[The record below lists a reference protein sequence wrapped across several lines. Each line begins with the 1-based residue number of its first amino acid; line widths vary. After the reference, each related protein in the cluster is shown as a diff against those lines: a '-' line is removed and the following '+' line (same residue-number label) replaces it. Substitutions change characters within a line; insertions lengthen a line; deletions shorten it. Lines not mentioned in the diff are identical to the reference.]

1 MSVTY
6 ASTSFGVSTLESTES
21 QPRTRSQSPRP
32 ESSRHHR
39 QNSRSSEL
47 SGSSTAHGELPSP
60 PPPVAATAQA
70 TTRGDMML
78 RAQYDQ
84 IGAFFGGG
92 SVGPNRPMPR
102 NDPSHMFMTANARSE
117 EGHSPPS
124 YTLGSDIETLPSY
137 TRNEDYD
144 AIVSRKLFKY
154 GFSKFFF
161 LSFFPSF
168 DLTPYLTIIVRSSC
182 SILPALD
189 RRHCRA
195 IRKTIQRSFS

>member
-1 MSVTY
+1 
-6 ASTSFGVSTLESTES
+6 
-21 QPRTRSQSPRP
+21 
-32 ESSRHHR
+32 
-39 QNSRSSEL
+39 
-47 SGSSTAHGELPSP
+47 
-60 PPPVAATAQA
+60 
-70 TTRGDMML
+70 ML

-144 AIVSRKLFKY
+144 ASVSRKLFKY

-161 LSFFPSF
+161 LSFR
-168 DLTPYLTIIVRSSC
+168 LLI
-182 SILPALD
+182 
-189 RRHCRA
+189 
-195 IRKTIQRSFS
+195 

>member
-6 ASTSFGVSTLESTES
+6 ASTSFGISTLESQDS
-21 QPRTRSQSPRP
+21 QLRTRSQSPRP

-92 SVGPNRPMPR
+92 SVGSNRPMPR
-102 NDPSHMFMTANARSE
+102 NDPSHMFMTANAR
-117 EGHSPPS
+117 
-124 YTLGSDIETLPSY
+124 
-137 TRNEDYD
+137 NYD

-154 GFSKFFF
+154 GFI
-161 LSFFPSF
+161 FFPLWIVGIAAPFVKPSRDPSLDNRSKEEQDADYSDMREEEIRWAKRCGAALAGF
-168 DLTPYLTIIVRSSC
+168 ASIVII
-182 SILPALD
+182 SIAVGVTVS
-189 RRHCRA
+189 R
-195 IRKTIQRSFS
+195 QN